1 MKATTTSTSTTASNF
16 SVIAPTSMVTN
27 NNVDSQNVCVLTTVQ
42 FMALIEA
49 MPLSNVVLRDK
60 KSDRFIVLKRVELFA
75 AKAIP
80 TKDELLNAWK
90 SMYFNTWKMKFEI
103 EKCSHESLKSG
114 NLFRNLDRF
123 DVAMYLAGKKVFDTA
138 EYNLDLVEGKV
149 GLTPKSKVRED
160 FTTNKELKAHCYK
173 VAESAWKLLN
183 IDTLI
188 TKALVDVDK
197 EDKEAGAKEA
207 KDVKETGAKET
218 KTKAKTKAKA
228 KAETTVEAKA
238 ETEQVQVLAEVA

>member
-1 MKATTTSTSTTASNF
+1 MTTTSTITANSI
-16 SVIAPTSMVTN
+16 SPATLTR
-27 NNVDSQNVCVLTTVQ
+27 NVDSQNVCVLTFVQ
-42 FMALIEA
+42 FAALIEA
-49 MPLSNVVLRDK
+49 YPLSNVVLRDK
-60 KSDRFIVLKRVELFA
+60 KTDRFIVLKRVELFA
-75 AKAIP
+75 SKTVP

-123 DVAMYLAGKKVFDTA
+123 DVTMYLAGKKVFDTA
-138 EYNLDLVEGKV
+138 DYNLDLVEGKV

-188 TKALVDVDK
+188 TKALVDADK
-197 EDKEAGAKEA
+197 EEKETPDKEEKPDKASKAKGKDTAKTPVEEA
-207 KDVKETGAKET
+207 KPEE
-218 KTKAKTKAKA
+218 
-228 KAETTVEAKA
+228 
-238 ETEQVQVLAEVA
+238 VQVLAEVA